1 MESIFA
7 DKALCFSINSR
18 YAAAEKGL
26 FTVST
31 SLGVVAAIFAFCGF
45 FGTPPLSIL

>member
-31 SLGVVAAIFAFCGF
+31 SRGVGAAIFAFCGF